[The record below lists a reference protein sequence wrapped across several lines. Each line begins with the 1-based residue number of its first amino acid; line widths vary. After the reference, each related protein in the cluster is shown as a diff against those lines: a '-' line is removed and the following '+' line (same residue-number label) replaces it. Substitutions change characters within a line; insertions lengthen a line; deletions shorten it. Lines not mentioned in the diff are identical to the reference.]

1 MLVAWFVINIPN
13 LSPTH
18 LVSNIRHQHR
28 VIEQKPRESKIFSTI
43 FLKKNFNL
51 FFLLNLLQLYKL
63 LLWFFSPLTIRLG
76 IDKSPMKWIGFFLN
90 VPLDS
95 NAWNIWFRYY
105 FCRIFGQN
113 LDSKSILPSVRN
125 QYMNK
130 HEEILDLFHSSLRI
144 VRIY

>member
-76 IDKSPMKWIGFFLN
+76 IDKSPMKSIGFFLN

-95 NAWNIWFRYY
+95 KLHEIAKMHEIFDFVIIFVGFSDKIWT
-105 FCRIFGQN
+105 
-113 LDSKSILPSVRN
+113 VN
-125 QYMNK
+125 QYY
-130 HEEILDLFHSSLRI
+130 HQ
-144 VRIY
+144 